1 MAYED
6 LIKSIESTAEE
17 KKLEVIQSAER
28 EVEAII
34 REAETESSAIHAQY
48 LKKAERDLILESN
61 RQKFLARQEV
71 KTEIN
76 AVRLKLID
84 DAFALAKDSL
94 SSIRSDSSYP
104 ALFEQLA
111 QEVITALVG
120 EEIVL
125 HIDPADSVICMNVI
139 KKLGADCEVMQDITT
154 SGGLSGS
161 SEDGKIRADNTL
173 ECRLEKIRSLS
184 TLEITS
190 LILGDPDG

>member
-6 LIKSIESTAEE
+6 LIKSIESTAKE

-111 QEVITALVG
+111 QEVITALSG

-125 HIDPADSVICMNVI
+125 HIDPADSAICMNVI

-154 SGGLSGS
+154 SGGLSGTS
-161 SEDGKIRADNTL
+161 VDGKIRADNTL